1 MTLTGRRPRGRPK
14 RRLMDVVR
22 ENLKVVGET
31 EEEEDERGRRW
42 RQLIPCIGPW
52 RKTVKAEEGQ

>member
-1 MTLTGRRPRGRPK
+1 
-14 RRLMDVVR
+14 MDVER

-42 RQLIPCIGPW
+42 RQLIPCIDPW
-52 RKTVKAEEGQ
+52 RKTVKVEEGQ